1 MLQKEQWDRIR
12 IEEEVYYR
20 TQFSKKGE
28 QKLFTL
34 IRNLKISIFK
44 VMTKSGCTDKKRTVA
59 Q

>member
-1 MLQKEQWDRIR
+1 MLQKKQWDRIR

-20 TQFSKKGE
+20 TQISKKGE

-44 VMTKSGCTDKKRTVA
+44 VITKSGCTDKK
-59 Q
+59 